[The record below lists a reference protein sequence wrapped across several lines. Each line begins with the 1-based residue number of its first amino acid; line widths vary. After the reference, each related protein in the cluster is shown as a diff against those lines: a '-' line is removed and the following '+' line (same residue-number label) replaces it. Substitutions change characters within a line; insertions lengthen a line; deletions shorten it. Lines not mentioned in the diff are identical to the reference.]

1 MVITGTS
8 RGIGK
13 YLASYYCEK
22 GFTVIGCSKKPLEY
36 QTNENYHH
44 FCLDIHDEKKVKEL
58 FSFIRKTFGRLDI
71 LINNAGIASMNH
83 SLLTPTSTVEK
94 ILNTNI
100 AGTFLFCRESA
111 KLMKK
116 FFFGRIINFSTI
128 AVPIKLEGE
137 AIYASSKSAVNTL
150 SQILSREYSSYGITV
165 NVIAP
170 TLVETDLIKKVS
182 DTKKE
187 KILQKIAIP
196 KYTQMNDITNVIDF
210 FIKSE
215 SNLITGQI
223 IYLGGP

>member
-1 MVITGTS
+1 
-8 RGIGK
+8 
-13 YLASYYCEK
+13 
-22 GFTVIGCSKKPLEY
+22 
-36 QTNENYHH
+36 
-44 FCLDIHDEKKVKEL
+44 
-58 FSFIRKTFGRLDI
+58 
-71 LINNAGIASMNH
+71 MNH
-83 SLLTPTSTVEK
+83 SLLTPISTVEK

-150 SQILSREYSSYGITV
+150 SQILAREYSSYGITV

>member
-13 YLASYYCEK
+13 YLATYYAEK
-22 GFTVIGCSKKPLEY
+22 GFTVIGCSRKPLEY

-44 FCLDIHDEKKVKEL
+44 FCLDIYDEKKVKEL

-83 SLLTPTSTVEK
+83 SLLTPLSTVEK

-100 AGTFLFCRESA
+100 AGTFLFSRESA

-116 FFFGRIINFSTI
+116 FSFGRIINFSTI

-150 SQILSREYSSYGITV
+150 SQILAREYSSYGITV

-182 DTKKE
+182 DVKKE
-187 KILQKIAIP
+187 KILQKITIP
-196 KYTQMNDITNVIDF
+196 KYTQMDDITNVIDF
-210 FIKSE
+210 FIKLE

>member
-13 YLASYYCEK
+13 YLATYYAEK
-22 GFTVIGCSKKPLEY
+22 GFTVIGCSRKPLEY

-44 FCLDIHDEKKVKEL
+44 FCLDVHDEKKVKEL

-83 SLLTPTSTVEK
+83 SLLTPLSTVEK

-100 AGTFLFCRESA
+100 AGTFLFCREST

-116 FFFGRIINFSTI
+116 FLFGRIINFSTI

-137 AIYASSKSAVNTL
+137 AIYASSKGAVNTL
-150 SQILSREYSSYGITV
+150 SQILAREYSSYGITV

-170 TLVETDLIKKVS
+170 TLVETDLTKKVS
-182 DTKKE
+182 KVNKE
-187 KILQKIAIP
+187 EILQKITIP
-196 KYTQMNDITNVIDF
+196 KYTQMNDITNVVDF

-215 SNLITGQI
+215 SSLITGQI